1 MTGTE
6 FYRYLKNP
14 GLLNQSTLSDCENL
28 VQKYPAFD
36 LAWALWLKNLKN
48 LNHPGYNEHLQK
60 VAVRMNDR
68 RWLKKFLETMPEM
81 AQVEAG
87 TEYFMIADYEVDAP
101 DTMEDET
108 GRQTDRKMTLIE
120 NFLAAGGKITRP
132 PTADSSDH
140 TDRATR
146 AASESDDIITET
158 LAKILLDQG
167 KLEKALQAYEKLSL
181 KFPEKSIYFAGR
193 IEEINK
199 LLNH

>member
-81 AQVEAG
+81 TQVEAG

>member
-81 AQVEAG
+81 TQVEAG

-140 TDRATR
+140 TDRTTR

>member
-48 LNHPGYNEHLQK
+48 LNHPGYNEYLQK

-81 AQVEAG
+81 TQVEAG

>member
-48 LNHPGYNEHLQK
+48 LNHPGYNEYLQK

-81 AQVEAG
+81 TQVEAG

-101 DTMEDET
+101 DTMEDDT

>member
-81 AQVEAG
+81 TQVEAG

-108 GRQTDRKMTLIE
+108 GRQSDRKMTLIE

-140 TDRATR
+140 TDRTTR